1 MQSGTGECFDL
12 VWMSVCVCVSVVG
25 LRYGDFIWFYLLLW
39 FTGKAQALTSQFESH
54 WAVRG
59 EFGSS
64 CATPTRSCSK
74 WSLTLSRWR
83 CFSLT
88 HTHRYTHTWCQR
100 SSHRCRLRA
109 KWTLHP
115 PNCSF
120 YLALLL
126 SFLLSLSLC
135 LLHTCC
141 SLLVGGRKLLLLRL
155 LFCSLFC
162 SEFHFEWRRRFQG
175 NFCFF
180 FPSVLLR
187 TCLVF

>member
-12 VWMSVCVCVSVVG
+12 VWMSLCVCVA
-25 LRYGDFIWFYLLLW
+25 LQYGDFIWFYLLLW
-39 FTGKAQALTSQFESH
+39 FTGKAQALTSQFERH

-59 EFGSS
+59 ELDSS

-88 HTHRYTHTWCQR
+88 HTHTRRYTHTWCQR

-109 KWTLHP
+109 KRVLHP

-126 SFLLSLSLC
+126 SFLLSLSL
-135 LLHTCC
+135 
-141 SLLVGGRKLLLLRL
+141 SLAHLLLPLGRWEKTAAATLVL
-155 LFCSLFC
+155 LA
-162 SEFHFEWRRRFQG
+162 
-175 NFCFF
+175 
-180 FPSVLLR
+180 VLLR
-187 TCLVF
+187 VPFWMASSLSR

>member
-12 VWMSVCVCVSVVG
+12 VWMSVCVWVLWDCDMVISF
-25 LRYGDFIWFYLLLW
+25 DFIYSCGLQVRRKHSPRSLRA
-39 FTGKAQALTSQFESH
+39 TGLCEVSWTAAAPRLRVHVRNDH
-54 WAVRG
+54 WHCRAEGV
-59 EFGSS
+59 S
-64 CATPTRSCSK
+64 
-74 WSLTLSRWR
+74 
-83 CFSLT
+83 

-109 KWTLHP
+109 KWALHP
-115 PNCSF
+115 KNCSF

-126 SFLLSLSLC
+126 SFLLSL
-135 LLHTCC
+135 LHTCC
-141 SLLVGGRKLLLLRL
+141 SLLVGGKKLLLRL

-180 FPSVLLR
+180 F
-187 TCLVF
+187 